1 MKNKKSVIFCLIL
14 LNMVDVE
21 LSKIINEEL
30 DEYDEPSNMEAVNS
44 MINLLDDID
53 CVYEYLGKDVV

>member
-1 MKNKKSVIFCLIL
+1 MKNKKTVIFCLIL

-30 DEYDEPSNMEAVNS
+30 DEYDAPSNMEAVNS